1 MKRRV
6 AIVSV
11 ALLGIAL
18 LVGGCGVQAQD
29 APETID
35 VPALDS

>member
-1 MKRRV
+1 MKRRI
-6 AIVSV
+6 ALVSAALLGV
-11 ALLGIAL
+11 ALLVA
-18 LVGGCGVQAQD
+18 GCGVPAQD